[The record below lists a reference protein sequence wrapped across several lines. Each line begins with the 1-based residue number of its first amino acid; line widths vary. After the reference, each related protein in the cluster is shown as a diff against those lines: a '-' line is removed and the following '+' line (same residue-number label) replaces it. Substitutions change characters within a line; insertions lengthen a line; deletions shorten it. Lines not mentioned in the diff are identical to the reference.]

1 MDSKAKSLFKQGYIE
16 EFYDIDEEDYL
27 GEGGSAIVRK
37 GIKKGTGE
45 QYAIKILDKY
55 NIF

>member
-45 QYAIKILDKY
+45 QYAIKILDK
-55 NIF
+55 